1 MEDKRKF
8 ARFKAGLLLKF
19 SSDESAYEFSGVV
32 QDISMGGLSVTLD
45 GAVIPLVNCRVNFY
59 LLLPSQTFK
68 ISGEIA
74 WVRSYDGKKDV
85 GIRFVHIPDS
95 YKEEIYNYISKY
107 HRQELTQK
115 WWQRQA

>member
-1 MEDKRKF
+1 MENRRKF
-8 ARFKAGLLLKF
+8 VRFNASLLLKF
-19 SSDESAYEFSGVV
+19 GSEESAYEFQGVV
-32 QDISMGGLSVTLD
+32 QDISMGGLSVVVDKNLV
-45 GAVIPLVNCRVNFY
+45 ALVNCRVSFY

-74 WVRSYDGKKDV
+74 WAQDQGDKKEI

-115 WWQRQA
+115 WWHRQA